1 VSETRSRSRSYHR
14 SARNGWNMRMDYE
27 IQLIGIETGAG
38 EYYRVTFRVTAGTM
52 SFDVAVPIR
61 RGSYDDADLVRVA
74 RHGLYEIAARVAA
87 QTQGWQLDEQERIR
101 LQMPGATSA

>member
-1 VSETRSRSRSYHR
+1 V
-14 SARNGWNMRMDYE
+14 DYE
-27 IQLIGIETGAG
+27 IQLVGVEIGAG

-74 RHGLYEIAARVAA
+74 RHSLHEITSKVAA
-87 QTQGWQLDEQERIR
+87 QTQGWQLEEQERVR
-101 LQMPGATSA
+101 LQMPGTPGA